1 MAAQSLLDAANQ
13 GILADASLSLEN
25 VRVSLAHVQPD
36 FGIFQQPA
44 DYPLECTSML
54 RETATARL
62 V

>member
-1 MAAQSLLDAANQ
+1 MAAQSLLDAVDQ
-13 GILADASLSLEN
+13 GTPGDASLSLEN

-36 FGIFQQPA
+36 SGIFQQPA
-44 DYPLECTSML
+44 DYPVEYTSML